1 MRRRSSAAL
10 AAPAVLLA
18 VFAGCGGGERLS
30 AGDLRTQA
38 GAICAK
44 ERKATAGVPIPAS
57 PRGIVRFLDE
67 GTAAIG
73 PRVEDLA
80 RLRPPEELD
89 AVYRNA
95 VALAAR
101 QQRQAL
107 AALRVTRRGGDPVLA
122 LQSLARSTAPLARQ
136 EDQAWRVLRIPQCV
150 GR

>member
-1 MRRRSSAAL
+1 MAL
-10 AAPAVLLA
+10 
-18 VFAGCGGGERLS
+18 AGCGGDGRLS
-30 AGDLRTQA
+30 AGELRSQA
-38 GAICAK
+38 GTICSK
-44 ERKATAGVPIPAS
+44 ERRATASVPTPTS

-80 RLRPPEELD
+80 RLRPPKELE

-101 QQRQAL
+101 QQREAL
-107 AALRVTRRGGDPVLA
+107 AALRATRRGGDPVVA

-136 EDQAWRVLRIPQCV
+136 EDRAWRVLQITRCV